1 MPANETQSLHRA
13 IAILDC
19 FGISQPELG
28 VREIARQLEL
38 HPSTVGRMLTTMT
51 SLGILT
57 QDRDSHRYRMGSKV
71 LSWSAVYMSNLD
83 LRAEA
88 RPYMEGVYK
97 ETKETVSLYLLDGNT
112 RVCIERLESPHTVR
126 MVARVGERMPLYA
139 GASGKTLLAFL
150 PLDKREEIL
159 PKIQLERLTDKT
171 IVDMHALQDE
181 LTLIQKRGYAISLGE
196 RVEGASSVAA
206 PIFDAGNRVV
216 AAMNISGPTTR
227 FTKQKIQAYA
237 ELLVGATSRLSA
249 AMGSSIPI
257 QSD

>member
-57 QDRDSHRYRMGSKV
+57 QDRESHRYRMGSKV

-83 LRAEA
+83 LRADA
-88 RPYMEGVYK
+88 RPYMDELYK
-97 ETKETVSLYLLDGNT
+97 ATRETVSLYLLDGST
-112 RVCIERLESPHTVR
+112 RVCIERLESPQTVR

-139 GASGKTLLAFL
+139 GASGKVLLAFL
-150 PLDKREEIL
+150 PPEKRDDILRNVQLD
-159 PKIQLERLTDKT
+159 RLTEKT
-171 IVDMHALQDE
+171 IINMQALKDE
-181 LTLIQKRGYAISLGE
+181 LSLIQKRGYAVSQGE

-206 PIFDAGNRVV
+206 PIFDAGNRVL
-216 AAMNISGPTTR
+216 AAINISGPTTR
-227 FTKQKIQAYA
+227 FTKPKLQTYA
-237 ELLVGATSRLSA
+237 ELVVRASSRLSV

-257 QSD
+257 KSG